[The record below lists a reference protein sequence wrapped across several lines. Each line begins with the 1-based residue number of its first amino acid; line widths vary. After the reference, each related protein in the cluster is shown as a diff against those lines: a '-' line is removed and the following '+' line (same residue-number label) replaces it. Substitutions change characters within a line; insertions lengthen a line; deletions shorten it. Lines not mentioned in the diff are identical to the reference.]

1 MCSKIIPLAT
11 VIVSVHLMK
20 GSSKNTYLVCTEA
33 EFNVHEGGGQPFR
46 VLIILYKSSM
56 YLCHYQ

>member
-33 EFNVHEGGGQPFR
+33 EFNMHEGGGQPYGDENEDLFG
-46 VLIILYKSSM
+46 YDT
-56 YLCHYQ
+56 